1 MQSRCW
7 DLARRKNQSP
17 HNQIGLAVSVLDR
30 TFEESGFLEMR
41 FLFSS
46 KIGPR
51 GFLAGGFLA
60 GGFLAGGFLIGG
72 FLAGGFLA
80 GGSILSRMATQ
91 SHEKDLPEG
100 GCANLTFLVCCS
112 CLD

>member
-1 MQSRCW
+1 MYPFFC
-7 DLARRKNQSP
+7 
-17 HNQIGLAVSVLDR
+17 
-30 TFEESGFLEMR
+30 
-41 FLFSS
+41 S

-51 GFLAGGFLA
+51 GFLAGGFLT
-60 GGFLAGGFLIGG
+60 GG

-100 GCANLTFLVCCS
+100 GCANLTFVLGLRSDFATSSGRNASKCAENVS
-112 CLD
+112 NVVLG

>member
-1 MQSRCW
+1 MYPFFC
-7 DLARRKNQSP
+7 
-17 HNQIGLAVSVLDR
+17 
-30 TFEESGFLEMR
+30 
-41 FLFSS
+41 S

-51 GFLAGGFLA
+51 GFLAGGFLT
-60 GGFLAGGFLIGG
+60 GGFLTDG

-100 GCANLTFLVCCS
+100 GCANLTFVLGLRS
-112 CLD
+112 DFAT

>member
-1 MQSRCW
+1 MY
-7 DLARRKNQSP
+7 P
-17 HNQIGLAVSVLDR
+17 
-30 TFEESGFLEMR
+30 FF
-41 FLFSS
+41 FS

-51 GFLAGGFLA
+51 GFLAGGFLT
-60 GGFLAGGFLIGG
+60 GG

-80 GGSILSRMATQ
+80 GGSILSRMAAQ

-112 CLD
+112 CLDWEATLRLRVAGKLLNVQKTYLTSSWVDADIGKGGGNNTGFHGF